1 MSTRTRY
8 ASSTKRLA
16 LVATTAAA
24 LAVAAIP
31 GLAQQ
36 RGDPGRRGPEAREQL
51 EQRIRAQMGRVMR
64 ERLNLTE
71 QGAEELAAVVRGFD
85 DRRRELFREEQA
97 TRRRVEELLDGREP
111 DEVEA
116 AALVA
121 RMADLRLREAQ
132 LFTEEQ
138 QALSEVLS
146 PMQVLELHELRE
158 QIGRRI
164 RALRG
169 GRDDEPGR
177 RRGRGGEPPG
187 GSWADLGG
195 IR

>member
-1 MSTRTRY
+1 MNTRVRVATATR
-8 ASSTKRLA
+8 RLA
-16 LVATTAAA
+16 LAATTAAA
-24 LAVAAIP
+24 LAIAALP
-31 GLAQQ
+31 ALAQQ

-51 EQRIRAQMGRVMR
+51 EQRIRAQMGRMMR
-64 ERLNLTE
+64 ERLDLTE
-71 QGAEELAAVVRGFD
+71 QQAEVLAQVVQGFD
-85 DRRRELFREEQA
+85 ERRRELFREEQA
-97 TRRRVEELLDGREP
+97 TRRRVGELLDEREP
-111 DEVEA
+111 DEAEA

-121 RMADLRLREAQ
+121 RMAELRRSEAQ

-177 RRGRGGEPPG
+177 RRGRGGDQPDGP
-187 GSWADLGG
+187 WADLGG